1 MLDCISGKVEVE
13 KTFTVER
20 AFFMNKFQEIEEERE
35 KTKLEIAKILKD
47 LDCERSFNQRI
58 FA

>member
-47 LDCERSFNQRI
+47 LDCERSFN
-58 FA
+58 